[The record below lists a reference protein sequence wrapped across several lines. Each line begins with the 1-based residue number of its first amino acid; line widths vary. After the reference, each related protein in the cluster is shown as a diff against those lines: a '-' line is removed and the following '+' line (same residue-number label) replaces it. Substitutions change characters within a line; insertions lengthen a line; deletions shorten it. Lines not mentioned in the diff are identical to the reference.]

1 MVVDTKQGYKSLLM
15 QCFKLEEMI
24 KGWVVGK
31 FTPSVMEADFEVG
44 VQTHEKGYVSPL
56 HLHKKFKEINVI
68 VSGSMTVNGRK
79 LKDGD
84 IFVFDIMEVSEAEFH
99 EDTTLVVIRPGSDP
113 NDKYNVELSQ

>member
-1 MVVDTKQGYKSLLM
+1 MVVDTRRGYKSLLM

-24 KGWVVGK
+24 KGWVVGE

-68 VSGSMTVNGRK
+68 VSGWLQVKNGREK
-79 LKDGD
+79 DINILKC
-84 IFVFDIMEVSEAEFH
+84 I
-99 EDTTLVVIRPGSDP
+99 DP
-113 NDKYNVELSQ
+113 F